1 MESYIQLKIHI
12 IAVYAHVSINWHDN
26 FQHLKPSEKIS
37 CTFFKILQNALNRN
51 YVIRVSV
58 IQTITFTCSV
68 MVKMKNLL
76 NSNTW
81 LWERGKFMNRRYI
94 MQVRL
99 CSVNK
104 SRECESQIQ
113 IQFGLRHCKTPLL
126 YATITTA

>member
-1 MESYIQLKIHI
+1 
-12 IAVYAHVSINWHDN
+12 VYAHVSIYWQTYN
-26 FQHLKPSEKIS
+26 FQHVRPSEKIS
-37 CTFFKILQNALNRN
+37 CTFFKILQNILNRN

-58 IQTITFTCSV
+58 IQTITFIFSV

-104 SRECESQIQ
+104 LRECGSQIQ
-113 IQFGLRHCKTPLL
+113 IHFGLL
-126 YATITTA
+126 ITEVL